1 MFERFTAHARRS
13 VVMAQEE
20 ARRMNHNYIGTEHV
34 LLGLLRQPDGVA
46 LRVLD
51 GIGVTLDG
59 TREQVMAIV
68 GAGHSEMK
76 GHIPFTPRA
85 KKTLELALRE
95 ALQLHNNYIGTEHIL
110 LGLIREGEGVAAQI
124 LRLHADLL
132 AIRASVLDLV
142 PLGEAER
149 PERSRTKVATSA
161 AAALGR
167 MQDLIS
173 GKSTVEEALRTMPPA
188 RGLSYARDLPSAPA
202 PTPAV
207 DAALVEAARLAEGSP
222 LGSHHLLLAA
232 LADPDSAAARVLT
245 SLGVDLDQAR
255 AALRTAEVTGT
266 SDEPLE
272 EAGRRQ
278 MTIQVTD
285 EILTVVAVDPV
296 LVAAGKA
303 ALEAVNADAGVD
315 AIAGEGGPAGAA
327 TATTIRG
334 DHPAAASLSA
344 VWLELRK
351 SLTEIAAGTAA
362 PAPVPV
368 AVAET
373 TPAADTAPS
382 SGTAPS
388 SDAA

>member
-1 MFERFTAHARRS
+1 
-13 VVMAQEE
+13 
-20 ARRMNHNYIGTEHV
+20 MNHNYIGTEHV

-124 LRLHADLL
+124 LRSHGDLL
-132 AIRASVLDLV
+132 AIRFSVLDLV
-142 PLGEAER
+142 PAGEADDGRE
-149 PERSRTKVATSA
+149 TMASA
-161 AAALGR
+161 AG
-167 MQDLIS
+167 S
-173 GKSTVEEALRTMPPA
+173 ALRRM
-188 RGLSYARDLPSAPA
+188 RGLLGGGRESTPDAMRATRDARTLPSSHA

-207 DAALVEAARLAEGSP
+207 DAALIEAARLAEGSP